1 MANSRKK
8 SRRKFLVF
16 LYEKRKIQFEVEAK
30 SSKEAKDVAIDAY
43 TNDERLQDEMLKD
56 ESVVGNNVMVAMD
69 LGPADGIVGRK

>member
-1 MANSRKK
+1 MANSSKK

-16 LYEKRKIQFEVEAK
+16 LYEKRKIQFEVEAE
-30 SSKEAKDVAIDAY
+30 SPKEAKDVAIDAY

-56 ESVVGNNVMVAMD
+56 ESIVKNDVKIASD